1 MKHLRFLFL
10 IFILSE
16 LPFVSLAQDT
26 SWYSDSETVFTLT
39 TADQI
44 LGLKELAKNGKS
56 FAGKYIKLGNDI
68 DISSTN
74 WYYGILGFAGTFDG
88 CNHTIYYKCSSGG
101 NSEIGLFANTS
112 VGSLITRLRVSGSI
126 NINTTGSSY
135 IGGIAA
141 KCNGRITHCI
151 NDVSIK
157 TTRSAHIGG
166 ICGEGRNISYCK
178 NTASITVN
186 SSSSETFWVGGIVG
200 YRGGDI
206 DHCVN
211 MGSINCSGGDKVS
224 GFHVGG
230 ICGYPLSANILYC
243 ENTNSVSATGRSV
256 FVGGIGGN
264 SGSTTF
270 SYCRNTG
277 SVYATGYYKSGGVRY
292 TASAGGISGYQ
303 CAPTLIFDNC
313 YVASSSISASS
324 GYNNYVGHI
333 CGIYVTSMIFNNC
346 YANSDCSFRGSN
358 NEGKQYVHLPY
369 TSSQMMSLDFRD
381 QLGGWA
387 WVGGEGVFPIP
398 FGSVLDTEAY
408 TTYQEPSEISF
419 DNNVI
424 DMPIGCRE
432 ELLANV
438 LPLGAYPKLTWESS
452 NPDVVTVDEDGVL
465 WSLGLGDAVITATS
479 LRNADVKA
487 TCNVHVGTT
496 DLRSIILPETVMV
509 KMNESKKIEREFVPS
524 YAKRKLTWESADEQV
539 ATIDQDGN
547 VTGVGPGETVITVTD
562 NLTNVQAT
570 CTVSVTMEVGDTFNA
585 NIPNGTGSVSTT
597 FVVTDFE
604 NRYVCIGVGGSN
616 NAAIDQAT
624 TGDITIPHT
633 VVGPGNL
640 IFTVKSINSYAFY
653 STNISSVT
661 IPQGLTSIGEYAFYN
676 CANLA
681 SVTAESTEPLDIDY
695 SCFFNHYST
704 ATLYVPK
711 GCYEVYKAAQNWRYF
726 THILEPAHS
735 EGDTF
740 AASITAGSSTT
751 KATFKVIDAAN
762 KFVSVGNGEEPAIA
776 DYTSGKVVVPST
788 VTGYD
793 GQTYQVKQI
802 SDAAFFDCYEITS
815 IELPSDITA
824 IGRLAFYDCAGLKSF
839 TIPASVTAIGE
850 EAFNNCYN
858 LTSINIP
865 SSVAS
870 LGTSAFYGC
879 SKLTTVTVNSIEPLA
894 IDNECFTNAANATL
908 NIPKG
913 SYENYATADNW
924 KNFKTIKEPAHSV
937 GDRFKASVTVGG
949 RDYKVIFRVTNTSSH
964 DVSIGDGE
972 EAAFPSSAVGRATI
986 PYSIT
991 GYDGISYDVTEI
1003 SDKLFYGCNRISS
1016 INLPYSVEKIG
1027 SLAFGDCTNLSSLE
1041 IPRYTTTIANTAFSG
1056 CDNLVSVQKKGFEP
1070 ISIDA
1075 GCFPNAENAVLY
1087 VSFGAKENYEN
1098 AEGWKY
1104 FKDII
1109 ELKAEEGDIFT
1120 DETQEGVKMTFQII
1134 KTYNQTCKVGY
1145 NYNSLAI
1152 KKDTKGQIT
1161 IPSTTHGFNVT
1172 EINQRA
1178 FENCTNLTS
1187 VTIPNSI
1194 TTIGEYAF
1202 YRCNGLTSITIPNS
1216 VTSIGI
1222 SAFNDCYNIS
1232 TVVVNWETPIAY
1244 PNWCF
1249 TNVNKKAL
1257 LVPIG
1262 KIDVYKAATGWKN
1275 FGLIA
1280 NGLENTLAINN
1291 TTGRRGG
1298 KVVIPILMNNEEDIS
1313 SVSFKLV
1320 LPNGF
1325 SLTECAL
1332 SSRKGDHI
1340 VYPELQSD
1348 GSYLVTAFSISN
1360 QKFQGNE
1367 GSVMNLVIDI
1377 DGNVE
1382 PDDYPITIKEI
1393 ELSTEDYPIYPINYS
1408 TTLTV
1413 DDFLVGDAN
1422 GNGEVTPFDAVLAI
1436 RYYLGRN
1443 PSPFWPKAANV
1454 NGDKKDNGD
1463 ENITP
1468 FDAVSIIRIYLHS
1481 NKEKNKA
1488 RKITN
1493 IAEEKDPQ

>member
-1 MKHLRFLFL
+1 MKHLNHFVFSLL
-10 IFILSE
+10 CLLLSANY
-16 LPFVSLAQDT
+16 LKAQDT
-26 SWYSDSETVFTLT
+26 SWYNEGRTIFTLT
-39 TADQI
+39 TAEQI
-44 LGLKELAKNGKS
+44 IGLRDLVNSGTS
-56 FAGKYIKLGNDI
+56 FAGKIIKLGNDI
-68 DISSTN
+68 DLSSTN
-74 WYYGILGFAGTFDG
+74 WYWSIGYSDTRPFKGTFDG
-88 CNHTIYYKCSSGG
+88 CNHTINYKCSYSG
-101 NSEIGLFANTS
+101 STYTYFGLFGNAYE
-112 VGSLITRLRVSGSI
+112 ITRLTVKGSI
-126 NINTTGSSY
+126 NLSSSKAQY
-135 IGGIAA
+135 IGGIVACPTRVS
-141 KCNGRITHCI
+141 KCKNKMSITLTNAGGSCWIGGIGGYRGSYTDCI
-151 NDVSIK
+151 NDGKISVDVSSSSRIFYV
-157 TTRSAHIGG
+157 GG
-166 ICGEGRNISYCK
+166 ISGECSDVHQCENLQ
-178 NTASITVN
+178 SITV
-186 SSSSETFWVGGIVG
+186 SAS
-200 YRGGDI
+200 
-206 DHCVN
+206 
-211 MGSINCSGGDKVS
+211 SGG
-224 GFHVGG
+224 
-230 ICGYPLSANILYC
+230 CSA
-243 ENTNSVSATGRSV
+243 
-256 FVGGIGGN
+256 FVGGIIGRGC
-264 SGSTTF
+264 SSPSI
-270 SYCRNTG
+270 SYCRNVANIWAVG
-277 SVYATGYYKSGGVRY
+277 NSKNGR
-292 TASAGGISGYQ
+292 ASAGGVIGQPYMN
-303 CAPTLIFDNC
+303 TMTINHC
-313 YVASSSISASS
+313 YTACSSIYASALNGAS
-324 GYNNYVGHI
+324 GPIFGDLVYTNRNFYVED
-333 CGIYVTSMIFNNC
+333 CF
-346 YANSDCSFRGSN
+346 ANSDISYNRYNGSIQAGKELDVDINIDDSFTLADMKTIDFANRLSNSEVAWIGGDGVLPIVSGSKS
-358 NEGKQYVHLPY
+358 E
-369 TSSQMMSLDFRD
+369 SD
-381 QLGGWA
+381 
-387 WVGGEGVFPIP
+387 
-398 FGSVLDTEAY
+398 AY

-424 DMPIGCRE
+424 DMPVEGRE
-432 ELLANV
+432 EVLANV

-524 YAKRKLTWESADEQV
+524 YAKRKLTWESADELV
-539 ATIDQDGN
+539 ATVDQSGN
-547 VTGVGPGETVITVTD
+547 VTGVAPGITTITVTD

-570 CTVSVTMEVGDTFNA
+570 CTVSVIMEVGDTFNA
-585 NIPNGTGSVSTT
+585 NIPNGTGTVSTT
-597 FVVTDFE
+597 FMLTDWE
-604 NRYVCIGVGGSN
+604 NRYVSIGDGT
-616 NAAIDQAT
+616 NAAIAAAT
-624 TGDITIPHT
+624 TGGIVIPETI
-633 VVGPGNL
+633 VGPGNL
-640 IFTVKSINSYAFY
+640 TYTVNAISSNAFV
-653 STNISSVT
+653 SSKMTSVT
-661 IPQGLTSIGEYAFYN
+661 IPQGITAIGDYAFLCSSLTS
-676 CANLA
+676 
-681 SVTAESTEPLDIDY
+681 VTVESTEPSGITIH
-695 SCFFNHYST
+695 SFST
-704 ATLYVPK
+704 LLWAILYVPK
-711 GCYEVYKAAQNWRYF
+711 GSYEVYKAADVWKSF
-726 THILEPAHS
+726 GTIVEPPHTND
-735 EGDTF
+735 DTF
-740 AASITAGSSTT
+740 TASITAGSSTT

-1134 KTYNQTCKVGY
+1134 TTYNQTCKVGY

-1262 KIDVYKAATGWKN
+1262 KIDVYKAATGWN
-1275 FGLIA
+1275 YFGQIA
-1280 NGLENTLAINN
+1280 NGMENALSVNELI
-1291 TTGRRGG
+1291 GRRGG
-1298 KVVIPILMNNEEDIS
+1298 KVVVPVLMNNTVDIT

-1320 LPNGF
+1320 LPNGC
-1325 SLTECAL
+1325 SLTECTL

-1340 VYPELQSD
+1340 IYPEPQSD
-1348 GSYLVTAFSISN
+1348 GSYLVTAFSINN
-1360 QKFQGNE
+1360 QTFQGNE
-1367 GSVMNLVIDI
+1367 GIVMNLTIDI

-1382 PDDYPITIKEI
+1382 PGEYPITLQEI
-1393 ELSTEDYPIYPINYS
+1393 ELSTEDYPIYPANLS
-1408 TTLTV
+1408 TNIAV
-1413 DDFLVGDAN
+1413 DDFLEGDAN
-1422 GNGEVTPFDAVLAI
+1422 GNGEITPFDAVLAI
-1436 RYYLGRN
+1436 RYYLGKS

-1454 NGDKKDNGD
+1454 NGDKKDNGE

-1468 FDAVSIIRIYLHS
+1468 FDAVSIIRIYLDN
-1481 NKEKNKA
+1481 NKKKNKA
-1488 RKITN
+1488 QGIGN
-1493 IAEEKDPQ
+1493 IVDEKDPQ